1 MRSSDATGRFVEL
14 ARALAAILVFV
25 LAGLAT
31 FPACTDDP
39 AGTATVSTTPDLT
52 ASPTPVVTETAT
64 SPTPVP
70 ITATPTTDPT
80 PTVTLTPPPTPP
92 PTPTV
97 EPDPD
102 RPNVLFILVDDL
114 DRSLVNPRYMPN
126 LDALLRQQGAEF
138 KNFFVDVSI
147 CCPSRSSFLRGQ
159 YMHNTGIYSNVYPG
173 GGFQKFFETGL
184 EESTVAT
191 WMDAAGYRTALIGK
205 YLNGYAPEDNPLYIP
220 PGWDEWFASSAGS
233 PQDSYNYVLNEN
245 GVPVVYGDSPSDYIT
260 DVLSQKASGVIRR
273 AVRDQ
278 EPFFIYLA
286 PDAPHQPARPA
297 PRYEDALGDVVAPRP
312 PSFDEA
318 DVSDKPAYVRERPP
332 VESHQVF
339 NWDVLYR
346 NRARSMLAVD
356 DMIGSLVVELERLG
370 ELDNTYIIFTSDN
383 GFHVGQHRLAPG
395 KFTPYEEDIHLP
407 LFVRGPG
414 IEPGSVLTRLALNTD
429 IAPTVAEI
437 GGATTPDFVDGRS
450 LLPLLHQEPVDS
462 WRTGVLYEQGAP
474 GAQAPLEGS
483 EGRPAQALAPRLRA
497 LRGLAY
503 IYVEYSTGEREYYDL
518 KVDPY
523 ELNNAVDDLPP
534 GVVTYFS
541 QRVAELS
548 ACRGV
553 GCHDAEDRTPF
564 P

>member
-1 MRSSDATGRFVEL
+1 M
-14 ARALAAILVFV
+14 
-25 LAGLAT
+25 
-31 FPACTDDP
+31 
-39 AGTATVSTTPDLT
+39 
-52 ASPTPVVTETAT
+52 PTSV
-64 SPTPVP
+64 
-70 ITATPTTDPT
+70 PTTVVPTTEPT
-80 PTVTLTPPPTPP
+80 PTPTPTPPPTPP

-97 EPDPD
+97 EPDPN

-114 DRSLVNPRYMPN
+114 DRSLVSARLMPN
-126 LDALLRQQGAEF
+126 LDALLRKQGAEF

-205 YLNGYAPEDNPLYIP
+205 YLNGYAPPENPLYIP
-220 PGWDEWFASSAGS
+220 PGWDEWFATAGGS
-233 PQDSYNYVLNEN
+233 PQDSYDYVLNEN
-245 GVPVVYGDSPSDYIT
+245 GVPVVYGDRPADYIT

-278 EPFFIYLA
+278 EPFFLYLA

-297 PRYEDALGDVVAPRP
+297 PRYEDALEDVVAPRP

-318 DVSDKPAYVRERPP
+318 DVSDKPAYVRERAP

-339 NWDVLYR
+339 NWDLLYR

-383 GFHVGQHRLAPG
+383 GFHIGQHRLAPG

-414 IEPGSVLTRLALNTD
+414 IEPGSVLTREAINTD
-429 IAPTVAEI
+429 IAPTIAEI
-437 GGATTPDFVDGRS
+437 GGASIPEFVDGRS
-450 LLPLLHQEPVDS
+450 LVPLLHGEPVDA

-474 GAQAPLEGS
+474 GVQAPTEGAE
-483 EGRPAQALAPRLRA
+483 EGRPAQAVAPRLRA
-497 LRGLAY
+497 IRGLAY

-518 KVDPY
+518 RVDPY
-523 ELNNAVDDLPP
+523 QLNNAVEDLPP
-534 GVVTYFS
+534 EVVTYFS

-548 ACRGV
+548 ACRAE
-553 GCHDAEDRTPF
+553 GCREAEDRTPF